1 MKKYIIT
8 LYLLA
13 ICIFGY
19 AQDRGKTYLNLNYSS
34 AKLSQPTTDKLSND
48 FGVGFTI
55 GHTYYLHKEP
65 VANVFW
71 FGLDATWFDINYNKF
86 SYDRYRPTGEKR
98 SGQGNIHE
106 GEVGMHIGP
115 SVTITPVKRLN
126 IKAYFRYAPSCAFIY
141 DTKADDEKPSFSY
154 ASMFVGGLSVSYG
167 FIGAGFEARFGNAK
181 LREYK
186 TISGYG
192 YTGKEEEAEKVS
204 TDLSGMRVYLSF
216 NF

>member
-1 MKKYIIT
+1 
-8 LYLLA
+8 
-13 ICIFGY
+13 
-19 AQDRGKTYLNLNYSS
+19 
-34 AKLSQPTTDKLSND
+34 
-48 FGVGFTI
+48 
-55 GHTYYLHKEP
+55 
-65 VANVFW
+65 
-71 FGLDATWFDINYNKF
+71 
-86 SYDRYRPTGEKR
+86 
-98 SGQGNIHE
+98 
-106 GEVGMHIGP
+106 MHIGP

-141 DTKADDEKPSFSY
+141 DTKADEEKPSFSY

-167 FIGAGFEARFGNAK
+167 FIGAGFEARFGSAK

-186 TISGYG
+186 PISSYS

>member
-1 MKKYIIT
+1 MKKVLLT
-8 LYLLA
+8 TCLLA
-13 ICIFGY
+13 ICIVGY
-19 AQDRGKTYLNLNYSS
+19 AQNRGKTYLNLNYSS
-34 AKLSQPTTDKLSND
+34 AKLSQPATEKLSND

-65 VANVFW
+65 VADVFW

-86 SYDRYRPTGEKR
+86 SYDRYRLTGEKR
-98 SGQGNIHE
+98 NGQGNIHE
-106 GEVGMHIGP
+106 GEVGLHIGP

-154 ASMFVGGLSVSYG
+154 ASMFVGGLSVNYG
-167 FIGAGFEARFGNAK
+167 IIGAGFEARFGSAK
-181 LREYK
+181 LKEYQFV
-186 TISGYG
+186 SGG
-192 YTGKEEEAEKVS
+192 YSSDEKEAEKVS
-204 TDLSGMRVYLSF
+204 TDISGCRVYLSF